1 MESLEI
7 ILIMS
12 GPVLLV
18 VRNVGTLFIE
28 EYFRHEAKF
37 EILHG
42 IVTCGIVALLVANKR
57 GESFGLDFF
66 GGEEMTSVR
75 YAVQSTWLYPYM
87 VMVVMMMTIVLMI
100 MLIMLMIVLM
110 IMLMMTIVQMIM
122 LMMLTI
128 VLMIM
133 LMMTIVQMIMLMI
146 VLMIMMLMT
155 QPF

>member
-1 MESLEI
+1 MKIILILENLERSVKIILIMESLEI

-57 GESFGLDFF
+57 GESFGLDFLV
-66 GGEEMTSVR
+66 EKK
-75 YAVQSTWLYPYM
+75 
-87 VMVVMMMTIVLMI
+87 
-100 MLIMLMIVLM
+100 
-110 IMLMMTIVQMIM
+110 
-122 LMMLTI
+122 
-128 VLMIM
+128 
-133 LMMTIVQMIMLMI
+133 
-146 VLMIMMLMT
+146 
-155 QPF
+155 